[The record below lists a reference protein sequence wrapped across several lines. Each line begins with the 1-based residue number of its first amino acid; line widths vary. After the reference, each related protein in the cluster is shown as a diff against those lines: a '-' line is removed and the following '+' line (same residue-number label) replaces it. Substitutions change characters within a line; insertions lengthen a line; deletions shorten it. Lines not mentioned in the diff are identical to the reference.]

1 MSYFT
6 ITAGFNASGE
16 NAKLLPS
23 TAWLFKTADPPP
35 ESLITNPDKT
45 TKPSQL
51 QQPL

>member
-16 NAKLLPS
+16 NAKLLLS